1 MPRFVSW
8 KGRREER
15 RAAAAGL
22 AAAAAATA
30 AAAGAKVLV
39 RLRLSASGGGL
50 LQGRLLG
57 AVEANHGL
65 LAPSLGQEVPLAEV
79 LLHGG
84 GGCVLL
90 LNRGFCNVFVTQQF

>member
-8 KGRREER
+8 KKRREGR

-30 AAAGAKVLV
+30 AAAGAKGLV
-39 RLRLSASGGGL
+39 RLRLSASGGRWRGRTR

-57 AVEANHGL
+57 W
-65 LAPSLGQEVPLAEV
+65 
-79 LLHGG
+79 
-84 GGCVLL
+84 
-90 LNRGFCNVFVTQQF
+90 R